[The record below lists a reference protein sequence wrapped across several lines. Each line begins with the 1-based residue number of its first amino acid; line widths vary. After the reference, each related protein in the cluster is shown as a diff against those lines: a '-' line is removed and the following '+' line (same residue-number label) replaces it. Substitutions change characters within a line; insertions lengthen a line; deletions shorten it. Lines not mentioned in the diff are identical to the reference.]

1 MFHGLCVCAPTFGYV
16 LIYDLSV
23 VSLSWGLLCA
33 SFGLYLWFCIP
44 VVSCFGLGSA
54 LVEFVA
60 GFFTLVFQVTFFFAF
75 LFLLLSSFLSYSH
88 NLAISV

>member
-1 MFHGLCVCAPTFGYV
+1 MFHGLCVCAPAFGSV

-33 SFGLYLWFCIP
+33 GFGLYLWFCIP

-60 GFFTLVFQVTFFFAF
+60 GFFTLVFQVTFF
-75 LFLLLSSFLSYSH
+75 LLSFSCFLVAFSH
-88 NLAISV
+88 THII